1 MILTGN
7 QIKWAKEQG
16 YLDIS
21 DWDESRLNPNSY
33 NLRLAD
39 EIGTYSLVPILR
51 EPYNQVDPSKQKAF
65 IKYYDQSST
74 QTRKAIDKRI
84 EKEGGIYIPTK
95 FGLDMKRSQHL
106 VIEKI
111 PEEGFILEPGV
122 LYLARTMEYTE
133 THKFV
138 PMLEG
143 RSSVGRLGISI
154 HSTAGFGD
162 IGFCGYWTLEISCVQ
177 PVRIYPGVEICQI
190 YYHTVS
196 PDIWI
201 PDDNNE
207 KIIKYGD
214 NGKYQKNSGIQP
226 SMMWKE
232 FKDE

>member
-1 MILTGN
+1 MILTGQ
-7 QIKWAKEQG
+7 QIKWAKEKG

-21 DWDESRLNPNSY
+21 DWDDKRLNPNSY

-39 EIGTYSLVPILR
+39 ELMIYH
-51 EPYNQVDPSKQKAF
+51 SK
-65 IKYYDQSST
+65 
-74 QTRKAIDKRI
+74 
-84 EKEGGIYIPTK
+84 E
-95 FGLDMKRSQHL
+95 LDMARELPTAIIHL
-106 VIEKI
+106 SKNGIV
-111 PEEGFILEPGV
+111 LYPGY

-190 YYHTVS
+190 YYHTICDNTDLIRMCLDTT
-196 PDIWI
+196 DI
-201 PDDNNE
+201 P
-207 KIIKYGD
+207 KYD
-214 NGKYQKNSGIQP
+214 HGKYQKNTGIQP

-232 FKDE
+232 FSQK

>member
-21 DWDESRLNPNSY
+21 YWDESRLNPNSY

-39 EIGTYSLVPILR
+39 EIGTYIEPIPSDEATGWAKR
-51 EPYNQVDPSKQKAF
+51 YEEDPDFANIVNNLYHQGRS
-65 IKYYDQSST
+65 IKDLY
-74 QTRKAIDKRI
+74 
-84 EKEGGIYIPTK
+84 P
-95 FGLDMKRSQHL
+95 LDMKQEMKLH
-106 VIEKI
+106 IQKI
-111 PEEGFILEPGV
+111 PEEGYVLQPGV

-177 PVRIYPGVEICQI
+177 PVRIYAGVEICQI
-190 YYHTVS
+190 YYHTIS

-201 PDDNNE
+201 PNDNNE

-214 NGKYQKNSGIQP
+214 SGKYQKNSGIQP

>member
-7 QIKWAKEQG
+7 QIKWAKEKG

-21 DWDESRLNPNSY
+21 PWDDSRVNPNSY

-39 EIGTYSLVPILR
+39 ELGVYSQVPILR
-51 EPYNQVDPSKQKAF
+51 EPFNQVDPSKQKAF
-65 IKYYDQSST
+65 KKYYEQSSA
-74 QTRKAIDKRI
+74 QTREALDKRI
-84 EKEGGIYIPTK
+84 EKEGNIYVPTK
-95 FGLDMKRSQHL
+95 FGLDMKRNQYL

-111 PEEGFILEPGV
+111 PEEGFILEPGI
-122 LYLARTMEYTE
+122 LYLGRTMEYTE

-190 YYHTVS
+190 YYHTICDNDDLS
-196 PDIWI
+196 RMCLNTSDI
-201 PDDNNE
+201 P
-207 KIIKYGD
+207 KYD
-214 NGKYQKNSGIQP
+214 HGKYQKNTGIQP
-226 SMMWKE
+226 SMLWKE
-232 FKDE
+232 FEK

>member
-1 MILTGN
+1 MILTGQ

-16 YLDIS
+16 YLSIS
-21 DWDESRLNPNSY
+21 DFDEKRLNPNSY

-39 EIGTYSLVPILR
+39 ELMVYGAADISFRPLELKDSI
-51 EPYNQVDPSKQKAF
+51 
-65 IKYYDQSST
+65 
-74 QTRKAIDKRI
+74 
-84 EKEGGIYIPTK
+84 IYPHE
-95 FGLDMKRSQHL
+95 LDMKKQIPTVTFR
-106 VIEKI
+106 I
-111 PEEGFILEPGV
+111 PEEGYMLEPGV

-190 YYHTVS
+190 YYHTIG
-196 PDIWI
+196 PDCDIWI
-201 PDDNNE
+201 PD
-207 KIIKYGD
+207 GD
-214 NGKYQKNSGIQP
+214 NKNIMKYEDAGKYQKNTGIQP

-232 FKDE
+232 FE